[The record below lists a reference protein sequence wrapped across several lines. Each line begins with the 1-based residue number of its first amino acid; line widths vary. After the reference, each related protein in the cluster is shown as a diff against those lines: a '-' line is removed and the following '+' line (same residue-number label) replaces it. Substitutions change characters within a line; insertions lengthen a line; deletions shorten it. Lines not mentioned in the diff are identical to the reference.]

1 MKIKLMAF
9 DLDNTLF
16 NKEGKLEQSTKDILN
31 KCMEHGVLITIATGR
46 MYPSAKIIA
55 DEIGT
60 DAPIIC
66 YNGACLR
73 GRKDEKPLM
82 LQTVSDSVQKEIAH
96 MCKERGLFLQ
106 MYGNDEIYVTEHNHY
121 SQSDPDS
128 KNAPVNE
135 VGDFTKRSLIPTPK
149 MMIYNTPEIIKQLEQ
164 ELEIKYEGR
173 AYFAQSASTLLEI
186 MDCSVNK
193 GFALK
198 NLAESLG
205 IKQEEVAA
213 FGDNSN
219 DFEMVEWAGFG
230 VSVNNAIDSLKNVSQ
245 YISKAERNKGV
256 EETINYLFDNGMI

>member
-16 NKEGKLEQSTKDILN
+16 NKEGKLEESTKAILH
-31 KCMEHGVLITIATGR
+31 KCMDSGVVVTIATGR
-46 MYPSAKIIA
+46 MFPSAKKIA
-55 DEIGT
+55 DEIET

-73 GRKDEKPLM
+73 GRNDEKPLM
-82 LQTVSDSVQKEIAH
+82 LQPVAADVQKEIAQI
-96 MCKERGLFLQ
+96 CKDRGLFLQ
-106 MYGNDEIYVTEHNHY
+106 MYANDEIYVTEHNHY

-135 VGDFTKRSLIPTPK
+135 IGDFTKIDLMPTPK
-149 MMIYNTPEIIKQLEQ
+149 MMIYNTSEFITKLEA
-164 ELEIKYEGR
+164 EMEEKYNGR

-198 NLAESLG
+198 NLADALG

-219 DFEMVEWAGFG
+219 DFEMVVWAGMG
-230 VSVNNAIDSLKNVSQ
+230 VSVSNAVESLKFVSQ
-245 YISKAERNKGV
+245 YIAKNERNKGV
-256 EETINYLFDNGMI
+256 EEAINYFFENDMI

>member
-16 NKEGKLEQSTKDILN
+16 NKEGKLEENTKALLH
-31 KCMEHGVLITIATGR
+31 KCMDNGVVVTIATGR
-46 MYPSAKIIA
+46 MYPSAKKVA

-73 GRKDEKPLM
+73 GRNDDKPIM
-82 LQTVSDSVQKEIAH
+82 IQPVAQDVQKEIAAL
-96 MCKERGLFLQ
+96 CKERGLFLQ
-106 MYGNDEIYVTEHNHY
+106 MYANDEIYVTEHNHY
-121 SQSDPDS
+121 SQRDPDA
-128 KNAPVNE
+128 KNAKVNE
-135 VGDFTKRSLIPTPK
+135 IGDFTKNDPFVTPK
-149 MMIYNTPEIIKQLEQ
+149 MMIYNDADVITALEN
-164 ELEIKYEGR
+164 ELEPLYEGR
-173 AYFAQSASTLLEI
+173 AYFAQSSATLLEI

-198 NLAESLG
+198 NLAEKLG

-219 DFEMVEWAGFG
+219 DFEMVEWAGMG
-230 VSVNNAIDSLKNVSQ
+230 VSVSNAIDSLKAASQ
-245 YISKAERNKGV
+245 YIAKAERNKGV
-256 EETINYLFDNGMI
+256 EEAINYFFENDMI